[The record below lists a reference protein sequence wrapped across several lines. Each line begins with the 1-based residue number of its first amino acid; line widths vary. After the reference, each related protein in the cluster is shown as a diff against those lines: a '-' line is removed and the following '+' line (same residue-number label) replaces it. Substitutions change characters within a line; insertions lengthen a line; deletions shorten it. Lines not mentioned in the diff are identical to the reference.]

1 MLNGSKEQT
10 TWQTTLRATI
20 PLNKCR
26 MATIIMEYIHTMI
39 SKKTLKKMKSKI
51 NKAMDKFC
59 DWFYSTK
66 VEDALNKIFL
76 WAAIAFVID
85 VILLAT
91 GIL

>member
-1 MLNGSKEQT
+1 
-10 TWQTTLRATI
+10 
-20 PLNKCR
+20 
-26 MATIIMEYIHTMI
+26 
-39 SKKTLKKMKSKI
+39 MKSKI
-51 NKAMDKFC
+51 NKAMDKFYA
-59 DWFYSTK
+59 WFYSTK